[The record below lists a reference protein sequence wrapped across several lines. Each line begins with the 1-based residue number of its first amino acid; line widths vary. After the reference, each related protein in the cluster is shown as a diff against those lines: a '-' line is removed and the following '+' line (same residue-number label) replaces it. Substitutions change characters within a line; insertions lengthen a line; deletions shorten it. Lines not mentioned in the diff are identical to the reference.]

1 MASRAN
7 DFSSSNAASDGT
19 ASDSDARKAARIA
32 SAQAIFKTRFGHDP
46 QAVGVAPGRVELLGN
61 HTDYNEG
68 FVLTAAIDR
77 GIAIAGCAREVPRA
91 RVASGEKNPVASFDP
106 ASPHHDPQAQWS
118 DYIKG
123 VVDELGKAGATVGG
137 FDAVV
142 TSDVPVGAG
151 VSSSAALL
159 VSTAELLL
167 TLYPHQLMVDAM
179 GIAKLCQRAE
189 NNFVGAP
196 VGILDQFS
204 SVFGVAG
211 HALFLDCRTLEHRT
225 VKLPANE
232 AHILIADSGVKHQL
246 AAGGGYRE
254 RRAQC
259 EEAARW
265 FAQKTGQKITALRD
279 VTPAMLEQ
287 YAGEMDAILEK
298 RARHIVYEDMRVR
311 LGAEALEAG
320 NLDAFGEMM
329 NNTHESC
336 RRFFENSCDEVDVL
350 VEIAQ
355 NTPGVFGAKL
365 TGGGW
370 GGCAVIIHRPD
381 ALDSLSEALKTGYK
395 AKFGREVGLLPTLAA
410 QGAEAV
416 RLD

>member
-1 MASRAN
+1 MASNAN
-7 DFSSSNAASDGT
+7 DFTLPSPPPAP
-19 ASDSDARKAARIA
+19 DARKAARIA
-32 SAQAIFKTRFGHDP
+32 SAQAAFKARFGNDP

-61 HTDYNEG
+61 HTDYNQG

-77 GIAIAGCAREVPRA
+77 GIAFAGSAREVPRA
-91 RVASGEKNPVASFDP
+91 RIGSGDRNPMVTFDP
-106 ASPHHDPQAQWS
+106 SKPDHDPQAQ
-118 DYIKG
+118 G
-123 VVDELGKAGATVGG
+123 VVDELNKAGATVGG
-137 FDAVV
+137 FDGAIV
-142 TSDVPVGAG
+142 SDVPVGAG

-167 TLYPHQLMVDAM
+167 TLYPHQLLVDAM
-179 GIAKLCQRAE
+179 GVAKLCQKAE

-211 HALFLDCRTLEHRT
+211 HALFLDCRTLEHKT
-225 VKLPANE
+225 VKLSPSD

-279 VTPAMLEQ
+279 VTPQMLEQ
-287 YAGEMDAILEK
+287 HAIEMDETLEK

-336 RRFFENSCDEVDVL
+336 RRFFENSCEEIDAL

-355 NTPGVFGAKL
+355 NQAGVYGAKL

-381 ALDSLSEALKTGYK
+381 ALDSLSDALKTGYK
-395 AKFGREVGLLPTLAA
+395 TRFGREVGLLPTLAA

>member
-1 MASRAN
+1 MPIMAQSQELR
-7 DFSSSNAASDGT
+7 DE
-19 ASDSDARKAARIA
+19 RKAARIA
-32 SAQAIFKTRFGHDP
+32 SAQAAFKARFNSEP
-46 QAVGVAPGRVELLGN
+46 EAVGVAPGRVELLGN

-77 GIAIAGCAREVPRA
+77 GIAIAGSSREVPRA
-91 RVASGEKNPVASFDP
+91 RVGSGEKNPIAMFDP
-106 ASPHHDPQAQWS
+106 ASPVRDPQALWA
-118 DYIKG
+118 DYVKG
-123 VVDELGKAGATVGG
+123 IVDELNKSGATMGG
-137 FDAVV
+137 FDAALV
-142 TSDVPVGAG
+142 SDVPVGAG

-167 TLYPHQLMVDAM
+167 TLYPHKLLIDAM
-179 GIAKLCQRAE
+179 GIAQLCRRAE

-204 SVFGVAG
+204 SVFGVQG
-211 HALFLDCRTLEHRT
+211 HALFLDCRTMEHKA
-225 VKLPANE
+225 VSLPTSR

-254 RRAQC
+254 RRNQC

-265 FAQKTGQKITALRD
+265 LAQKTGQKITALRD
-279 VTPAMLEQ
+279 VTPDLLEH
-287 YAGEMDAILEK
+287 YASEMDETLEK
-298 RARHIVYEDMRVR
+298 RARHIVYENMRVR

-336 RRFFENSCDEVDVL
+336 KRFFENSCPEIDAL

-355 NTPGVFGAKL
+355 AQPGVFGAKL

-370 GGCAVIIHRPD
+370 GGCAVIIHEPD
-381 ALDSLSEALKTGYK
+381 ALDSLSDALKTGYK
-395 AKFGREVGLLPTLAA
+395 AQFGREVGLLPTLAA